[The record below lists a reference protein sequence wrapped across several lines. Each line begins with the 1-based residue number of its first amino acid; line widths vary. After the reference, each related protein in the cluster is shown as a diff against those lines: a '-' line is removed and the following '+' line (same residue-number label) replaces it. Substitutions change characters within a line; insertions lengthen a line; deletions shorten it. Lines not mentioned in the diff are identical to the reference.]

1 MNSEAG
7 WGFMIV
13 LWKENVMS
21 ESNTGNLKQQTKKG
35 LYWSFFNQFT
45 NYGMQFCVGIVMA
58 RLLSPSDYGITALP
72 AVFMAVALILQNAG
86 LADAL
91 VRKKDLTE
99 EDLSTSFYYSIAVG
113 VFLYVVLFLTAPL
126 IADFYNTPVL
136 VPLIRF
142 TALSFLWGPLSTPQS
157 VIMKRRLDFKTPTK
171 ISIITR
177 VFSACVGIGMAFM
190 GYGLWALVV
199 SGVLASFLGLILNWY
214 AVRWLPKTGWS
225 KKSFKYLWDYGN
237 KMMASGLLETLYQNI
252 APVFIGKFY
261 SPAELGVY
269 NRAHGY
275 AMMPSQN
282 ITGVIQSVTFP
293 VLSKMQNDNEALAH
307 NYRRMLKATAFI
319 IFPTMMMLS
328 ALAHPLVITLVT
340 AKWES
345 CVILLQIICFQ
356 LMWYPVHAINLNL
369 LQVKGRSDLFLR
381 LEIIKKI
388 MGVSILTIT
397 LPHGLIIFCCGSLV
411 SSLIA
416 LVINTYYTG
425 KLINVG
431 YFKQMR
437 DLLPIVLLGL
447 VMFAIIHLSNY
458 LISNMLLQII
468 CGGILGAIVYIG
480 GAILFKFSELDDVK
494 YMLKLKS

>member
-1 MNSEAG
+1 
-7 WGFMIV
+7 
-13 LWKENVMS
+13 MS
-21 ESNTGNLKQQTKKG
+21 GETKGNLKQQTKKG
-35 LYWSFFNQFT
+35 LYWSFFNQFA

-72 AVFMAVALILQNAG
+72 AVFMAVAYIIQNGGLSGALI
-86 LADAL
+86 
-91 VRKKDLTE
+91 RKTDLSE
-99 EDLSTSFYYSIAVG
+99 KDLSTAFYYSISVG
-113 VFLYVVLFLTAPL
+113 IVLYVVMFFSATW

-136 VPLIRF
+136 VPLIRV
-142 TALSFLWGPLSTPQS
+142 TALGFLWGPLGTPQN
-157 VIMKRRLDFKTPTK
+157 VILNRKLDFKTPTK
-171 ISIITR
+171 ISIISR
-177 VFSACVGIGMAFM
+177 IVSAIVGISMAFI
-190 GYGLWALVV
+190 GYGLWALVI
-199 SGVLASFLGLILNWY
+199 SGLLSSFLSLLMNWY
-214 AVRWLPKTGWS
+214 VVRWIPKTGWS
-225 KKSFKYLWDYGN
+225 KDSFKYLWDYGN
-237 KMMASGLLETLYQNI
+237 KMMASSLLDTLYNNI

-269 NRAHGY
+269 NRAQGY

-282 ITGVIQSVTFP
+282 VTGVIQGVTFP
-293 VLSKMQNDNEALAH
+293 VLSKMQNDDEALAH
-307 NYRRMLKATAFI
+307 NYRRMLKTTAFI
-319 IFPTMMMLS
+319 IFPIMMMLS
-328 ALAHPLVITLVT
+328 ALAHPLVIILVT

-345 CVILLQIICFQ
+345 CVILLQIICFSF
-356 LMWYPVHAINLNL
+356 MWYPVHAINLNL

-388 MGVSILTIT
+388 VGVSILAIT
-397 LPHGLIIFCCGSLV
+397 LPHGLIVFCCGSVV

-425 KLINVG
+425 NLINVG

-447 VMFAIIHLSNY
+447 VMFAMIHLSNY

-494 YMLKLKS
+494 YMLKRKS

>member
-1 MNSEAG
+1 
-7 WGFMIV
+7 
-13 LWKENVMS
+13 MS
-21 ESNTGNLKQQTKKG
+21 GETKGNLKQQTKKG
-35 LYWSFFNQFT
+35 LYWSFFNQFA

-72 AVFMAVALILQNAG
+72 AVFMAVAAVLQDCGMGGALI
-86 LADAL
+86 
-91 VRKKDLTE
+91 RKDKIE
-99 EDLSTSFYYSIAVG
+99 ECDLSTAFYYSIGVG
-113 VFLYVVLFLTAPL
+113 IFMYLILFFSASW
-126 IADFYNTPVL
+126 IAEFYNTPVL
-136 VPLIRF
+136 VPLIRV
-142 TALSFLWGPLSTPQS
+142 TALTFLWGPLSTVQY
-157 VIMKRRLDFKTPTK
+157 VLLKRRLDFKTPTK
-171 ISIITR
+171 ISIITKII
-177 VFSACVGIGMAFM
+177 SAIIGITMAFC

-199 SGVLASFLGLILNWY
+199 SGVLSSFMGLVIVWCI
-214 AVRWLPKTGWS
+214 VRWRPKTGWS

-237 KMMASGLLETLYQNI
+237 KMMASSLLDTLYNNI

-269 NRAHGY
+269 NRAQGY

-282 ITGVIQSVTFP
+282 VTGVIQNVTFP

-319 IFPTMMMLS
+319 IFPIMMMLS
-328 ALAHPLVITLVT
+328 ALAYPLVITLVT

-388 MGVSILTIT
+388 VGVSILAIT
-397 LPHGLIIFCCGSLV
+397 LPHGLIVFCCGSVV

-447 VMFAIIHLSNY
+447 IMFAMIHLSNY
-458 LISNMLLQII
+458 LIPNMLLQII
-468 CGGILGAIVYIG
+468 CGGIFGAIVYIG
-480 GAILFKFSELDDVK
+480 GAVLFKFSELDDVK
-494 YMLKLKS
+494 YMLKRKS

>member
-1 MNSEAG
+1 
-7 WGFMIV
+7 
-13 LWKENVMS
+13 MS
-21 ESNTGNLKQQTKKG
+21 GETKGNLKQQTKRG
-35 LYWSFFNQFT
+35 LYWSFFNQFA

-72 AVFMAVALILQNAG
+72 AVFMAVAYILQNGG
-86 LADAL
+86 LSGAL
-91 VRKKDLTE
+91 IRKTDLSEKDLATA
-99 EDLSTSFYYSIAVG
+99 FYYSISVG
-113 VFLYVVLFLTAPL
+113 IVLYVALFFSATW

-136 VPLIRF
+136 VPLIRV
-142 TALSFLWGPLSTPQS
+142 TALGFLWGPLGTTQN
-157 VIMKRRLDFKTPTK
+157 VILNRKLDFKTPTK
-171 ISIITR
+171 ISIISR
-177 VFSACVGIGMAFM
+177 IVSAIVGISMAFI
-190 GYGLWALVV
+190 GYGLWALVI
-199 SGVLASFLGLILNWY
+199 SGLLSSFLSLIMNWY
-214 AVRWLPKTGWS
+214 VVRWIPKTGWS
-225 KKSFKYLWDYGN
+225 KDSFKYLWDYGN
-237 KMMASGLLETLYQNI
+237 KMMASSLLDTLYNNI

-269 NRAHGY
+269 NRAQGY

-282 ITGVIQSVTFP
+282 VTGVIQGVTFP

-319 IFPTMMMLS
+319 IFPIMMMLS
-328 ALAHPLVITLVT
+328 ALARPLVITLVT

-356 LMWYPVHAINLNL
+356 FMWYPVHAINLNL

-388 MGVSILTIT
+388 LGVSILAIT
-397 LPHGLIIFCCGSLV
+397 LPHGLIIFCCGNVV
-411 SSLIA
+411 SSLIS

-480 GAILFKFSELDDVK
+480 GAVLFKFSELDDVK
-494 YMLKLKS
+494 YMLKRK

>member
-1 MNSEAG
+1 MSGET
-7 WGFMIV
+7 
-13 LWKENVMS
+13 KE
-21 ESNTGNLKQQTKKG
+21 NLKQQTKKG
-35 LYWSFFNQFT
+35 LYWSFFNQFA

-72 AVFMAVALILQNAG
+72 AVFMAVAYILQNGG
-86 LADAL
+86 LSGAL
-91 VRKKDLTE
+91 IRKTDLSE
-99 EDLSTSFYYSIAVG
+99 KDLSTAFYYSISVG
-113 VFLYVVLFLTAPL
+113 IVLYVVMFFSATW

-136 VPLIRF
+136 VPLIRV
-142 TALSFLWGPLSTPQS
+142 TALGFLWGPLGTPQY
-157 VIMKRRLDFKTPTK
+157 VILNRKLDFKTPTK
-171 ISIITR
+171 ISIISR
-177 VFSACVGIGMAFM
+177 IVSAIVGISMAFI
-190 GYGLWALVV
+190 GYGLWALVI
-199 SGVLASFLGLILNWY
+199 SGLLSSFLSLIMNWY
-214 AVRWLPKTGWS
+214 VVRWIPKAGWS
-225 KKSFKYLWDYGN
+225 KDSFKYLWDYGN
-237 KMMASGLLETLYQNI
+237 KMMASSLLDTLYNNI

-269 NRAHGY
+269 NRAQGY

-282 ITGVIQSVTFP
+282 VTGVIQGVTFP

-319 IFPTMMMLS
+319 IFPIMMMLS
-328 ALAHPLVITLVT
+328 ALARPLVITLVT

-356 LMWYPVHAINLNL
+356 FMWYPVHAINLNL

-388 MGVSILTIT
+388 VGVSILAIT
-397 LPHGLIIFCCGSLV
+397 LPHGLIVFCCGSVV

-416 LVINTYYTG
+416 LIINTYYTG

-494 YMLKLKS
+494 YMLKRK

>member
-1 MNSEAG
+1 
-7 WGFMIV
+7 
-13 LWKENVMS
+13 MS
-21 ESNTGNLKQQTKKG
+21 GETKGNLKQQTKKG
-35 LYWSFFNQFT
+35 LYWSFFNQFA

-72 AVFMAVALILQNAG
+72 AVFMAVAYIIQNGGLSGALI
-86 LADAL
+86 
-91 VRKKDLTE
+91 RKTDLSE
-99 EDLSTSFYYSIAVG
+99 KDLSTAFYYSVSVG
-113 VFLYVVLFLTAPL
+113 IVLYVVMFFSATW

-136 VPLIRF
+136 VPLIRV
-142 TALSFLWGPLSTPQS
+142 TALGFLWGPLGTPQN
-157 VIMKRRLDFKTPTK
+157 VILNRKLDFKTPTK
-171 ISIITR
+171 ISIISR
-177 VFSACVGIGMAFM
+177 IVSAIVGISMAFI
-190 GYGLWALVV
+190 GYGLWALVI
-199 SGVLASFLGLILNWY
+199 SGLLSSFLSLLMNWY
-214 AVRWLPKTGWS
+214 VVRWIPKTGWS
-225 KKSFKYLWDYGN
+225 KDSFKYLWDYGN
-237 KMMASGLLETLYQNI
+237 KMMASSLLDTLYNNI

-269 NRAHGY
+269 NRAQGY

-282 ITGVIQSVTFP
+282 VTGVIQGVTFP
-293 VLSKMQNDNEALAH
+293 VLSKMQNDDEALAH

-319 IFPTMMMLS
+319 IFPIMMMLS
-328 ALAHPLVITLVT
+328 ALAHPLVIILVT

-345 CVILLQIICFQ
+345 CVILLQIICFSF
-356 LMWYPVHAINLNL
+356 MWYPVHAINLNL

-388 MGVSILTIT
+388 VGVSILAIT
-397 LPHGLIIFCCGSLV
+397 LPHGLIVFCCGSVV

-425 KLINVG
+425 NLINVG

-447 VMFAIIHLSNY
+447 VMFAMIHLSNY

-494 YMLKLKS
+494 YMLKRKS

>member
-1 MNSEAG
+1 
-7 WGFMIV
+7 
-13 LWKENVMS
+13 MS
-21 ESNTGNLKQQTKKG
+21 GETKGNLKQQTKKG
-35 LYWSFFNQFT
+35 LYWSFFNQFA

-72 AVFMAVALILQNAG
+72 AVFMAVAYIIQNGGLSGALI
-86 LADAL
+86 
-91 VRKKDLTE
+91 RKTDLSE
-99 EDLSTSFYYSIAVG
+99 KDLSTAFYYSISVG
-113 VFLYVVLFLTAPL
+113 IVLYVVMFFSATW

-136 VPLIRF
+136 VPLIRV
-142 TALSFLWGPLSTPQS
+142 TALGFLWGPLGTPQN
-157 VIMKRRLDFKTPTK
+157 VILNRKLDFKTPTK
-171 ISIITR
+171 ISIISR
-177 VFSACVGIGMAFM
+177 IVSAIVGISMAFI
-190 GYGLWALVV
+190 GYGLWALVI
-199 SGVLASFLGLILNWY
+199 SGLLSSFLSLLMNWY
-214 AVRWLPKTGWS
+214 VVRWIPKTGWS
-225 KKSFKYLWDYGN
+225 KDSFKYLWDYGN
-237 KMMASGLLETLYQNI
+237 KMMASSLLDTLYNNI

-269 NRAHGY
+269 NRAQGY

-282 ITGVIQSVTFP
+282 VTGVIQGVTFP
-293 VLSKMQNDNEALAH
+293 VLSKMQNDDEALAH

-319 IFPTMMMLS
+319 IFPIMMMLS
-328 ALAHPLVITLVT
+328 ALAHPLVIILVT

-345 CVILLQIICFQ
+345 CVILLQIICFSF
-356 LMWYPVHAINLNL
+356 MWYPVHAINLNL

-388 MGVSILTIT
+388 VGVSILAIT
-397 LPHGLIIFCCGSLV
+397 LPHGLIVFCCGSVV

-425 KLINVG
+425 NLINVG

-447 VMFAIIHLSNY
+447 VMFAMIHLSNY

-494 YMLKLKS
+494 YMLKRKS

>member
-1 MNSEAG
+1 MSGET
-7 WGFMIV
+7 
-13 LWKENVMS
+13 KE
-21 ESNTGNLKQQTKKG
+21 NLKQQTKKG
-35 LYWSFFNQFT
+35 LYWSFFNQFA

-72 AVFMAVALILQNAG
+72 AVFMAVAYIIQNGGLSGALI
-86 LADAL
+86 
-91 VRKKDLTE
+91 RKTDLSE
-99 EDLSTSFYYSIAVG
+99 KDLSTAFYYSISVG
-113 VFLYVVLFLTAPL
+113 IVLYVVMFFSATW

-136 VPLIRF
+136 VPLIRV
-142 TALSFLWGPLSTPQS
+142 TALGFLWGPLGTPQN
-157 VIMKRRLDFKTPTK
+157 VILNRKLDFKTPTK
-171 ISIITR
+171 ISIISR
-177 VFSACVGIGMAFM
+177 IVSAIVGISMAFI
-190 GYGLWALVV
+190 GYGLWALVI
-199 SGVLASFLGLILNWY
+199 SGLLSSFLSLLMNWY
-214 AVRWLPKTGWS
+214 VVRWIPKTGWS
-225 KKSFKYLWDYGN
+225 KDSFKYLWDYGN
-237 KMMASGLLETLYQNI
+237 KMMASSLLDTLYNNI

-269 NRAHGY
+269 NRAQGY

-282 ITGVIQSVTFP
+282 VTGVIQGVTFP

-319 IFPTMMMLS
+319 IFPIMMTLS
-328 ALAHPLVITLVT
+328 ALARPLVITLVT

-345 CVILLQIICFQ
+345 CIILLQIICFSF
-356 LMWYPVHAINLNL
+356 MWYPVHAINLNL

-388 MGVSILTIT
+388 VGISILAIT
-397 LPHGLIIFCCGSLV
+397 LPHGLIVFCCGSVV

-447 VMFAIIHLSNY
+447 VMFAMIHLSNY
-458 LISNMLLQII
+458 LIPNMLLQII
-468 CGGILGAIVYIG
+468 CGGIFGAIVYIG
-480 GAILFKFSELDDVK
+480 GAVLFKFSELDDVK
-494 YMLKLKS
+494 YMLKRKS

>member
-1 MNSEAG
+1 MSGET
-7 WGFMIV
+7 
-13 LWKENVMS
+13 KE
-21 ESNTGNLKQQTKKG
+21 NLKQQTKKG
-35 LYWSFFNQFT
+35 LYWSFFNQFA

-72 AVFMAVALILQNAG
+72 AVFMAVAYIIQNGGLSGALI
-86 LADAL
+86 
-91 VRKKDLTE
+91 RKTDLSE
-99 EDLSTSFYYSIAVG
+99 KDLSTAFYYSISVG
-113 VFLYVVLFLTAPL
+113 IVLYVVMFFSARW

-136 VPLIRF
+136 VPLIRV
-142 TALSFLWGPLSTPQS
+142 TALGFLWGPLGTPQN
-157 VIMKRRLDFKTPTK
+157 VILNRKLDFKTPTK
-171 ISIITR
+171 ISIISR
-177 VFSACVGIGMAFM
+177 IVSAIVGISMAFI
-190 GYGLWALVV
+190 GYGLWALVI
-199 SGVLASFLGLILNWY
+199 SGLLSSFLSLIMNWY
-214 AVRWLPKTGWS
+214 VVRWIPKAGWS
-225 KKSFKYLWDYGN
+225 KDSFKYLWDYGN
-237 KMMASGLLETLYQNI
+237 KMMASSLLDTLYNNI

-269 NRAHGY
+269 NRAQGY

-282 ITGVIQSVTFP
+282 VTGVIQGVTFP
-293 VLSKMQNDNEALAH
+293 VLSRMQNDNEALAH

-319 IFPTMMMLS
+319 IFPIMMMLS

-345 CVILLQIICFQ
+345 CIILLQIICFS

-388 MGVSILTIT
+388 VGVSILAIT
-397 LPHGLIIFCCGSLV
+397 LPHGLIVFCCGSVV

-447 VMFAIIHLSNY
+447 VMFAMIHLSNY
-458 LISNMLLQII
+458 MIPNMLLQII

-480 GAILFKFSELDDVK
+480 GAVLFKFSELDDVK
-494 YMLKLKS
+494 YMLKRK

>member
-1 MNSEAG
+1 
-7 WGFMIV
+7 
-13 LWKENVMS
+13 MS
-21 ESNTGNLKQQTKKG
+21 GETKGNLKQQTKKG
-35 LYWSFFNQFT
+35 LYWSFFNQFA

-72 AVFMAVALILQNAG
+72 AVFMAVAYIIQNGGLSGALI
-86 LADAL
+86 
-91 VRKKDLTE
+91 RKTDLSE
-99 EDLSTSFYYSIAVG
+99 KDLSTAFYYSISVG
-113 VFLYVVLFLTAPL
+113 IVLYVVMFFSATW

-136 VPLIRF
+136 VPLIRV
-142 TALSFLWGPLSTPQS
+142 TALGFLWGPLGTPQN
-157 VIMKRRLDFKTPTK
+157 VILNRKLDFKTPTK
-171 ISIITR
+171 ISIISR
-177 VFSACVGIGMAFM
+177 IVSAIVGISTAFI
-190 GYGLWALVV
+190 GYGLWALVI
-199 SGVLASFLGLILNWY
+199 SGLLSSFLSLLMNWY
-214 AVRWLPKTGWS
+214 VVRWIPKTGWS
-225 KKSFKYLWDYGN
+225 KDSFKYLWDYGN
-237 KMMASGLLETLYQNI
+237 KMMASSLLDTLYNNI

-269 NRAHGY
+269 NRAQGY

-282 ITGVIQSVTFP
+282 VTGVIQGVTFP
-293 VLSKMQNDNEALAH
+293 VLSKMQNDDEALAH

-319 IFPTMMMLS
+319 IFPIMMMLS
-328 ALAHPLVITLVT
+328 ALAHPLVIILVT

-345 CVILLQIICFQ
+345 CVILLQIICFSF
-356 LMWYPVHAINLNL
+356 MWYPVHAINLNL

-388 MGVSILTIT
+388 VGVSILAIT
-397 LPHGLIIFCCGSLV
+397 LPHGLIVFCCGSVV

-425 KLINVG
+425 NLINVG

-447 VMFAIIHLSNY
+447 VMFAMIHLSNY

-494 YMLKLKS
+494 YMLKRKS

>member
-1 MNSEAG
+1 
-7 WGFMIV
+7 
-13 LWKENVMS
+13 MS
-21 ESNTGNLKQQTKKG
+21 GETKGNLKQQTKKG
-35 LYWSFFNQFT
+35 LYWSFFNQFA

-72 AVFMAVALILQNAG
+72 AVFMAVAYIIQNGGLSGALI
-86 LADAL
+86 
-91 VRKKDLTE
+91 RKTDLSE
-99 EDLSTSFYYSIAVG
+99 KDLSTAFYYSISVG
-113 VFLYVVLFLTAPL
+113 IVLYVVMFFSATW

-136 VPLIRF
+136 VPLIRV
-142 TALSFLWGPLSTPQS
+142 TALGFLWGPLGTPQN
-157 VIMKRRLDFKTPTK
+157 VILNRKLDFKTPTK
-171 ISIITR
+171 ISIISR
-177 VFSACVGIGMAFM
+177 IVSAIVGISMAFI
-190 GYGLWALVV
+190 GYGLWALVI
-199 SGVLASFLGLILNWY
+199 SGLLSSFLSLLMNWY
-214 AVRWLPKTGWS
+214 VVRWIPKTGWS
-225 KKSFKYLWDYGN
+225 KDSFKYLWDYGN
-237 KMMASGLLETLYQNI
+237 KMMASSLLDTLYNNI

-269 NRAHGY
+269 NRAQGY

-282 ITGVIQSVTFP
+282 VTGVIQGVTFP
-293 VLSKMQNDNEALAH
+293 VLSKMQNDDEALAH
-307 NYRRMLKATAFI
+307 NYRRMLKATEFI
-319 IFPTMMMLS
+319 IFPIMMMLS
-328 ALAHPLVITLVT
+328 ALAHPLVIILVT

-345 CVILLQIICFQ
+345 CVILLQIICFSF
-356 LMWYPVHAINLNL
+356 MWYPVHAINLNL

-388 MGVSILTIT
+388 VGVSILAIT
-397 LPHGLIIFCCGSLV
+397 LPHGLIVFCCGSVV

-425 KLINVG
+425 NLINVG

-447 VMFAIIHLSNY
+447 VMFAMIHLSNY

-494 YMLKLKS
+494 YMLKRKS

>member
-1 MNSEAG
+1 MSGET
-7 WGFMIV
+7 
-13 LWKENVMS
+13 KE
-21 ESNTGNLKQQTKKG
+21 NLKQQTKKG
-35 LYWSFFNQFT
+35 LYWSFFNQFA

-72 AVFMAVALILQNAG
+72 AVFMAVAYIIQNGGLSGALI
-86 LADAL
+86 
-91 VRKKDLTE
+91 RKTDLSE
-99 EDLSTSFYYSIAVG
+99 KDLSTAFYYSISVG
-113 VFLYVVLFLTAPL
+113 IVLYVVMFFSARW

-136 VPLIRF
+136 VPLIRV
-142 TALSFLWGPLSTPQS
+142 TALGFLWGPLGTPQN
-157 VIMKRRLDFKTPTK
+157 VILNRKLDFKTPTK
-171 ISIITR
+171 ISIISR
-177 VFSACVGIGMAFM
+177 IVSAIVGISMAFI
-190 GYGLWALVV
+190 GYGLWALVI
-199 SGVLASFLGLILNWY
+199 SGLLSSFLSLIMNWY
-214 AVRWLPKTGWS
+214 VVRWIPKAGWS
-225 KKSFKYLWDYGN
+225 KDSFKYLWDYGN
-237 KMMASGLLETLYQNI
+237 KMMASSLLDTLYNNI

-269 NRAHGY
+269 NRAQGY

-282 ITGVIQSVTFP
+282 VTGVIQGVTFP
-293 VLSKMQNDNEALAH
+293 VLSRMQNDNEALAH

-319 IFPTMMMLS
+319 IFPIMMMLS

-345 CVILLQIICFQ
+345 CIILLQIICFS

-388 MGVSILTIT
+388 VGVSILAIT
-397 LPHGLIIFCCGSLV
+397 LPHGLIVFCCGSVV

-447 VMFAIIHLSNY
+447 VMFAMIHLSNY
-458 LISNMLLQII
+458 MIPNMLLQII

-494 YMLKLKS
+494 YMLKRK

>member
-1 MNSEAG
+1 
-7 WGFMIV
+7 
-13 LWKENVMS
+13 MS
-21 ESNTGNLKQQTKKG
+21 GETKGNIKQQTKKG
-35 LYWSFFNQFT
+35 LYWSFFNQFA

-72 AVFMAVALILQNAG
+72 AVFMAVAYIIQNGGLSGALI
-86 LADAL
+86 
-91 VRKKDLTE
+91 RKTDLSE
-99 EDLSTSFYYSIAVG
+99 KDLSTAFYYSISVG
-113 VFLYVVLFLTAPL
+113 IVLYVVMFFSATW

-136 VPLIRF
+136 VPLIRV
-142 TALSFLWGPLSTPQS
+142 TALGFLWGPLGTPQN
-157 VIMKRRLDFKTPTK
+157 VILNRKLDFKTPTK
-171 ISIITR
+171 ISIISR
-177 VFSACVGIGMAFM
+177 IVSAIVGISMAFI
-190 GYGLWALVV
+190 GYGLWALVI
-199 SGVLASFLGLILNWY
+199 SGLLSSFLSLLMNWY
-214 AVRWLPKTGWS
+214 VVRWIPKTGWS
-225 KKSFKYLWDYGN
+225 KDSFKYLWDYGN
-237 KMMASGLLETLYQNI
+237 KMMASSLLDTLYNNI

-269 NRAHGY
+269 NRAQGY

-282 ITGVIQSVTFP
+282 VTGVIQGVTFP
-293 VLSKMQNDNEALAH
+293 VLSKMQNDDEALAH

-319 IFPTMMMLS
+319 IFPIMMMLS
-328 ALAHPLVITLVT
+328 ALAHPLVIILVT

-345 CVILLQIICFQ
+345 CVILLQIICFSF
-356 LMWYPVHAINLNL
+356 MWYPVHAINLNL

-388 MGVSILTIT
+388 VGVSILAIT
-397 LPHGLIIFCCGSLV
+397 LPHGLIVFCCGSVV

-425 KLINVG
+425 NLINVG

-447 VMFAIIHLSNY
+447 VMFAVIHLSNY
-458 LISNMLLQII
+458 FISNMLLQII

-494 YMLKLKS
+494 YMLKRKS

>member
-1 MNSEAG
+1 
-7 WGFMIV
+7 
-13 LWKENVMS
+13 MS
-21 ESNTGNLKQQTKKG
+21 GETKGNLKQQTKKG
-35 LYWSFFNQFT
+35 LYWSFFNQFA

-72 AVFMAVALILQNAG
+72 AVFMAVAYIIQNGGLSGALI
-86 LADAL
+86 
-91 VRKKDLTE
+91 RKTDLSE
-99 EDLSTSFYYSIAVG
+99 KDLSTAFYYSISVG
-113 VFLYVVLFLTAPL
+113 IVLYVVMFFSATW

-136 VPLIRF
+136 VPLIRV
-142 TALSFLWGPLSTPQS
+142 TALGFLWGPLGTPQN
-157 VIMKRRLDFKTPTK
+157 VILNRKLDFKTPTK
-171 ISIITR
+171 ISIISR
-177 VFSACVGIGMAFM
+177 IVSAIVGISMAFI
-190 GYGLWALVV
+190 GYGLWALVI
-199 SGVLASFLGLILNWY
+199 SGLLSSFLSLLMNWY
-214 AVRWLPKTGWS
+214 VVRWIPKTGWS
-225 KKSFKYLWDYGN
+225 KDSFKYLWDYGN
-237 KMMASGLLETLYQNI
+237 KMMASSLLDTLYNNI

-269 NRAHGY
+269 NRAQGY

-282 ITGVIQSVTFP
+282 VTGVIQGVTFP
-293 VLSKMQNDNEALAH
+293 VLSKMQNDDEALAH

-319 IFPTMMMLS
+319 IFPIMMMLS
-328 ALAHPLVITLVT
+328 ALAHPLVIILVT

-345 CVILLQIICFQ
+345 CVILLQIICFSF
-356 LMWYPVHAINLNL
+356 MWYPVHAINLNL

-388 MGVSILTIT
+388 VGVSILAIT
-397 LPHGLIIFCCGSLV
+397 LPHGLIVFCCGSVV

-447 VMFAIIHLSNY
+447 VMFAMIHLSNY
-458 LISNMLLQII
+458 LIPNMLLQII

-480 GAILFKFSELDDVK
+480 GAILLKFSELDDVK
-494 YMLKLKS
+494 YMLKRK

>member
-1 MNSEAG
+1 M
-7 WGFMIV
+7 
-13 LWKENVMS
+13 
-21 ESNTGNLKQQTKKG
+21 
-35 LYWSFFNQFT
+35 Y
-45 NYGMQFCVGIVMA
+45 
-58 RLLSPSDYGITALP
+58 
-72 AVFMAVALILQNAG
+72 VALFFSA
-86 LADAL
+86 
-91 VRKKDLTE
+91 TW
-99 EDLSTSFYYSIAVG
+99 
-113 VFLYVVLFLTAPL
+113 

-136 VPLIRF
+136 VPLIRV
-142 TALSFLWGPLSTPQS
+142 TALGFLWGPLGTPQN
-157 VIMKRRLDFKTPTK
+157 VILKRKLDFKTPTT
-171 ISIITR
+171 ISIITKF
-177 VFSACVGIGMAFM
+177 VSAIVGISMAFM
-190 GYGLWALVV
+190 GYGLWSLVI
-199 SGVLASFLGLILNWY
+199 SGLLSSFLSLLMNWY
-214 AVRWLPKTGWS
+214 VVRWIPKAGWS
-225 KKSFKYLWDYGN
+225 KDSFKYLWDYGN

-269 NRAHGY
+269 NRAQGY

-282 ITGVIQSVTFP
+282 VTGVIQSVTFP
-293 VLSKMQNDNEALAH
+293 VLSKMQNNNEALAH

-319 IFPTMMMLS
+319 IFPIMMMLS

-345 CVILLQIICFQ
+345 CIILLKIMCFS

-388 MGVSILTIT
+388 VGVSILTIT
-397 LPHGLIIFCCGSLV
+397 LPLGLIVFCCGSVV
-411 SSLIA
+411 SSLVA
-416 LVINTYYTG
+416 LIINTYYTG

-447 VMFAIIHLSNY
+447 VMFAMIHLSNY
-458 LISNMLLQII
+458 LIPNMLLQII

-480 GAILFKFSELDDVK
+480 GAVLFKFSELDDVK
-494 YMLKLKS
+494 YMLKRKS